1 MFAMTPLP
9 YDMSALEPYMSAR
22 TLEFHYGRHYKTY
35 VDTLNK
41 LAKGTRFEN
50 MSLPDVVRESYGHE
64 EYQTLFNNAG
74 QVWNHEFFWQS
85 MKLAGGGL
93 PPESL
98 QTEIER
104 QFGSFE
110 AFREEFKKAALSQFG
125 SGWIWLVR
133 KDGKLRILKTANADT
148 PLTAGLQPLFTLDV
162 WEHAYYLDFQ
172 NRRADYADN
181 FFEHLIDWQR
191 AAMR

>member
-1 MFAMTPLP
+1 
-9 YDMSALEPYMSAR
+9 
-22 TLEFHYGRHYKTY
+22 
-35 VDTLNK
+35 
-41 LAKGTRFEN
+41 
-50 MSLPDVVRESYGHE
+50 
-64 EYQTLFNNAG
+64 
-74 QVWNHEFFWQS
+74 